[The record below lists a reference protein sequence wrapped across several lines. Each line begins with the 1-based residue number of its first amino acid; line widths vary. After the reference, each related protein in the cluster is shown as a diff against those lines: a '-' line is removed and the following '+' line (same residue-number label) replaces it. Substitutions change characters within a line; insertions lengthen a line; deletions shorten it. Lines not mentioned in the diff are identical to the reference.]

1 MLKYIM
7 FFGLVGCGAAEL
19 KTNGL
24 DTAQAVVEEEIPEQ
38 FGIINTDNCDQKT
51 VGSTVCNM
59 IFYIC
64 WKDIECSPSFFSR
77 YRVIPYHINIPLIRN
92 YFTYLYGILRQI

>member
-24 DTAQAVVEEEIPEQ
+24 DTAQAAVEEEIPEQ
-38 FGIINTDNCDQKT
+38 FGIINTDECDQ
-51 VGSTVCNM
+51 
-59 IFYIC
+59 
-64 WKDIECSPSFFSR
+64 
-77 YRVIPYHINIPLIRN
+77 
-92 YFTYLYGILRQI
+92 

>member
-24 DTAQAVVEEEIPEQ
+24 DTAQTVVEE
-38 FGIINTDNCDQKT
+38 K
-51 VGSTVCNM
+51 
-59 IFYIC
+59 
-64 WKDIECSPSFFSR
+64 
-77 YRVIPYHINIPLIRN
+77 
-92 YFTYLYGILRQI
+92 ILVQVFAI